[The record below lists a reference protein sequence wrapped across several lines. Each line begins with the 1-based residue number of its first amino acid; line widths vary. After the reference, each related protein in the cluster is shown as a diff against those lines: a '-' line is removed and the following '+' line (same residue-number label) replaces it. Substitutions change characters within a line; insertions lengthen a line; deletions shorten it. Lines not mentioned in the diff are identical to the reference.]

1 MSFTPEQQ
9 AFLEKIANSTDT
21 KMWKSILEVYCNE
34 IKDKVMDEKL
44 DPKAGKAAVEALMAL
59 SNKITVLDV
68 EPSSRTQN
76 PAI

>member
-1 MSFTPEQQ
+1 MTPEQNV
-9 AFLEKIANSTDT
+9 FLEKIANSSDT
-21 KMWKSILEVYCNE
+21 KMWKSIFETYAGE

-68 EPSSRTQN
+68 EPSSPSKN